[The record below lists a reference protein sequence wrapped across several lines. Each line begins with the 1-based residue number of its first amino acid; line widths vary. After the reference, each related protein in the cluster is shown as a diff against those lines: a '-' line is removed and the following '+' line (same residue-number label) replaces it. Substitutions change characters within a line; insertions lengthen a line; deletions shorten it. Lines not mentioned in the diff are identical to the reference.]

1 MESTKRR
8 EILSRVA
15 AGQLTPEEAAVQL
28 EQVEAG
34 PERAGMAVARV
45 RIVRQLGSIRVVG
58 DPSVRDAVAEG
69 PHAARHEGDTL
80 VIESEHERSGG
91 FVFGAFPGRGQWGG
105 SHFEEERDGLTVRM
119 NPSLGL
125 ELDVQAGSCTVRGVE
140 GPIRADVQ
148 AGSVKIDGLRGPL
161 QASVQAGS
169 LKAAGVLSQGASR
182 ISCEAGSVKID
193 LERGSSVRISA
204 HSTLGKV
211 SLPGAAATASG
222 RGLTEVT
229 VGTGLATL
237 QIESAMGSV
246 SVSAEQ

>member
-1 MESTKRR
+1 MDSTKRR

-15 AGQLTPEEAAVQL
+15 AGQLTPEAAAIQL
-28 EQVEAG
+28 EEVEAG
-34 PERAGMAVARV
+34 PDGSGIALARV

-58 DPSVRDAVAEG
+58 DPSVKDAVAEG

-80 VIESEHERSGG
+80 IIEGEHERSGG
-91 FVFGAFPGRGQWGG
+91 FVFGAFPGRGPWGG
-105 SHFEEERDGLTVRM
+105 SRFDEERDGLTVRM
-119 NPSLGL
+119 NASLGL

-148 AGSVKIDGLRGPL
+148 AGSLKIDGLRGPL

-169 LKAAGVLSQGASR
+169 LKAAGVLNQGVSR
-182 ISCEAGSVKID
+182 INCEAGSVKID

-211 SLPGAAATASG
+211 SLPGAVGSASG
-222 RGLTEVT
+222 RGVTEVT
-229 VGTGLATL
+229 VGAAT
-237 QIESAMGSV
+237 
-246 SVSAEQ
+246 

>member
-1 MESTKRR
+1 MDSTKRR

-15 AGQLTPEEAAVQL
+15 AGQLTPEEAAAQL
-28 EQVEAG
+28 EVVEAG
-34 PERAGMAVARV
+34 PDRAGTSLARV

-58 DPSVRDAVAEG
+58 DPSVKDAVAEG

-80 VIESEHERSGG
+80 IIEGEHERSGG
-91 FVFGAFPGRGQWGG
+91 FVFGAPGRGPWGG

-148 AGSVKIDGLRGPL
+148 AGSLKIDGLRGPL

-182 ISCEAGSVKID
+182 INCEAGSVKID

-211 SLPGAAATASG
+211 SLPGAAGSASG
-222 RGLTEVT
+222 RGVTEVT
-229 VGTGLATL
+229 VGTGLGTL